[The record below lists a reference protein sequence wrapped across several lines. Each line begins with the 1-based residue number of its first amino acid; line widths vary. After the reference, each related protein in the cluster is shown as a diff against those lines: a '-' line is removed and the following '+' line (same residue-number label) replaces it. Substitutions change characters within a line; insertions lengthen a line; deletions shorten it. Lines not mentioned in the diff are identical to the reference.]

1 MVREDKKRGQ
11 VLKFYRLAVCA
22 ITQEQ
27 LLAGVVAISVVQ
39 GEHYRVMHKTQKH
52 HQSQIVRTAQDG
64 PEKRKR
70 KVLLDNLFTRYSSF
84 MISSLTRIGD
94 SLSLFG
100 GAIGF
105 NHSQDLQIILVAALL
120 NFWRKV

>member
-1 MVREDKKRGQ
+1 MVREDKKRGW

-70 KVLLDNLFTRYSSF
+70 IAVLDNLVTGYSSYL
-84 MISSLTRIGD
+84 IRLTRIGD
-94 SLSLFG
+94 SLALFG
-100 GAIGF
+100 GTIGF
-105 NHSQDLQIILVAALL
+105 NDSQDL
-120 NFWRKV
+120 